1 MKVKKLMTPEV
12 GSCPLD
18 ARLTDAAKIMWE
30 KDCGIVPVVD
40 GGRLAGIITDRD
52 VAMAGLMTGLPLGLV
67 HVSDVMTTD
76 AATCGPDDDLIEA
89 HARMRELQVRRLP
102 VVDEDDAVVG
112 MLTLNDLVNE
122 AFSSR
127 SKAAQKRQRDAARTL
142 AEVSRHHEIPEKD
155 IVEIEIVEDDDAV
168 SLEEAEATEG

>member
-12 GSCPLD
+12 GSCTLESP
-18 ARLTDAAKIMWE
+18 LTDAAKIMWE

-67 HVSDVMTTD
+67 QVGDVMTAD
-76 AATCGPDDDLIEA
+76 AATCGPDEELTDA
-89 HARMRELQVRRLP
+89 HARMRELQIRRLP
-102 VVDEDDAVVG
+102 VIDEDEAVVG

-122 AFSSR
+122 AFAGR
-127 SKAAQKRQRDAARTL
+127 SKAAQKRQRDVGRTL
-142 AEVSRHHEIPEKD
+142 AEVSRHHELPED
-155 IVEIEIVEDDDAV
+155 EIVDDEDV
-168 SLEEAEATEG
+168 TGEEAEATEG